1 MIVGMK
7 EDVKLVL
14 FDVTKAFLESNLK
27 EDIFIE
33 IPKGYHQVLKA
44 ENIEDKVIKLN
55 KEIYGLNRPQG
66 VFSSTLQDISTP
78 IFTINHVHLIPVY

>member
-1 MIVGMK
+1 MIIGMK

-14 FDVTKAFLESNLK
+14 VDVTKAFLESNLK

-33 IPKGYHQVLKA
+33 IPKGYIQVLKA

-55 KEIYGLNRPQG
+55 KAVYGLKQASRC
-66 VFSSTLQDISTP
+66 F
-78 IFTINHVHLIPVY
+78 